1 MLSILS
7 IATIGVLAL
16 IAKALKRNDLLDV
29 INLLFFMTMC
39 TLVTPDN
46 TEAEQLSYGLLT
58 FAALNLGLSRFGI
71 LRKRGIRSLV
81 GVVGAVILLFLLGD
95 GSIKFGEFSFS
106 MFDKVPMALL
116 IGGVV
121 ALELSDFKLDLINRW
136 FGADI
141 KLERSLIAIF
151 TGVVAF
157 FGLFQAGSAGI
168 LIASAA
174 VISASFYFSDRMK
187 EPLAGL
193 IVLASLGA
201 LMIDP
206 EGNSISASLIAPEIV
221 EGLFVGAFGMYFL
234 QSIWKINKNRVIGI
248 SLAYMISLGLV
259 IALLAASQILPHA
272 GGQDAVAASV
282 LGASVVATLSGEG
295 LVSTSFFGFAL
306 SATLFIAP
314 NLIDTKGQE
323 EAKELEELEVQIENE
338 LSDLND
344 LSPDTLSV
352 QDSTEVVMEEPK
364 WQSGNYT
371 IDKGSSLVSFK
382 LGPEGGVTKGAFK
395 NFTGKVNLGD
405 APENTKIS
413 VELPTKS
420 LTTFNQMRDD
430 HLMAEEYLNEK
441 KHPMMSFNGNGL
453 KQQANGSYSM
463 QGKFTMLGVTS
474 NQSLVLK
481 FVDKDG
487 KKKMIGSGQ
496 LDRRDFGME
505 SAPSEG
511 NVVEFNFSVE
521 LR

>member
-272 GGQDAVAASV
+272 GGQDAC
-282 LGASVVATLSGEG
+282 LLY
-295 LVSTSFFGFAL
+295 TS
-306 SATLFIAP
+306 P
-314 NLIDTKGQE
+314 
-323 EAKELEELEVQIENE
+323 
-338 LSDLND
+338 
-344 LSPDTLSV
+344 SP
-352 QDSTEVVMEEPK
+352 
-364 WQSGNYT
+364 
-371 IDKGSSLVSFK
+371 
-382 LGPEGGVTKGAFK
+382 
-395 NFTGKVNLGD
+395 
-405 APENTKIS
+405 
-413 VELPTKS
+413 
-420 LTTFNQMRDD
+420 RD
-430 HLMAEEYLNEK
+430 
-441 KHPMMSFNGNGL
+441 
-453 KQQANGSYSM
+453 
-463 QGKFTMLGVTS
+463 
-474 NQSLVLK
+474 
-481 FVDKDG
+481 
-487 KKKMIGSGQ
+487 
-496 LDRRDFGME
+496 
-505 SAPSEG
+505 
-511 NVVEFNFSVE
+511 
-521 LR
+521 